1 MLSSLEELNV
11 AGPSPNATVAA
22 PWRAQSMTL
31 ALGALDDRHA
41 RRGGHELRVGEHAA
55 GPARVARVATQREVV
70 GVELDDVGVR
80 VRRDDG
86 HVAALGV
93 VGRGDREHERRAHVA
108 VVVVVGDERVVER
121 VPALH
126 AGGLDELTRA
136 HRCAGARSRPAS
148 LLAGFSPCRR
158 QP

>member
-1 MLSSLEELNV
+1 
-11 AGPSPNATVAA
+11 
-22 PWRAQSMTL
+22 MTL

-55 GPARVARVATQREVV
+55 GPARVAGVATQREVV
-70 GVELDDVGVR
+70 GVELDDVVVR
-80 VRRDDG
+80 VRRGDG
-86 HVAALGV
+86 RVAALGV

>member
-55 GPARVARVATQREVV
+55 GPARVAGVATQREVV
-70 GVELDDVGVR
+70 GVELDDVVVR
-80 VRRDDG
+80 VRRGDG
-86 HVAALGV
+86 RVASSRPLVFVPHLVLSGV
-93 VGRGDREHERRAHVA
+93 VIESTS
-108 VVVVVGDERVVER
+108 VER
-121 VPALH
+121 
-126 AGGLDELTRA
+126 T
-136 HRCAGARSRPAS
+136 
-148 LLAGFSPCRR
+148 SPS
-158 QP
+158 